1 MGHRTYL
8 GAGVATIDNGRVVDA
23 ATVIPI
29 TDPRHLLHWRH
40 DPQRY
45 SLENQGFKALVDW
58 IVDHGPVP
66 QPVMFRRRG
75 LLTSEEP
82 DLAYIRKV
90 YPDAAQQHPEQP
102 RLELV
107 YGNRRWHALIEARR
121 IWAERGDESKTR
133 SKARM
138 LAVYAQLDDKD
149 MEDAFVRENSQRAK
163 TSIYE
168 DQLTVREALRRN
180 ETWQE
185 IAKLLTQPEKEL
197 RRLHEPLTEA
207 HLAVVAAFSAGTLNR
222 SRALRIIKA
231 APSMGAQV
239 AAMEED
245 DVVPDAPPK
254 RKRVYLDEIPLE
266 QIRALTNE
274 ASEQTAGPVKNWLEK
289 VS

>member
-58 IVDHGPVP
+58 IVDNGPVP

-82 DLAYIRKV
+82 ELTYIRKV

-121 IWAERGDESKTR
+121 IWAERRDESKTR

-149 MEDAFVRENSQRAK
+149 MEDAFVRENSQLATRK
-163 TSIYE
+163 
-168 DQLTVREALRRN
+168 DQHLRR
-180 ETWQE
+180 
-185 IAKLLTQPEKEL
+185 P
-197 RRLHEPLTEA
+197 A
-207 HLAVVAAFSAGTLNR
+207 HGPR
-222 SRALRIIKA
+222 SA
-231 APSMGAQV
+231 APQRNLARDCQAAHSAREGA
-239 AAMEED
+239 
-245 DVVPDAPPK
+245 AP
-254 RKRVYLDEIPLE
+254 L
-266 QIRALTNE
+266 A
-274 ASEQTAGPVKNWLEK
+274 
-289 VS
+289 

>member
-82 DLAYIRKV
+82 ELGYIRKV

-168 DQLTVREALRRN
+168 DQLTVREALLRN

-185 IAKLLTQPEKEL
+185 IAKLLSQPEKEL

-222 SRALRIIKA
+222 SRARRASTKRRA
-231 APSMGAQV
+231 ASRPRSPRRRRCSISPRRWPPNRLSFCCPTSRPSSIRRAPRAGRTSRARRMG
-239 AAMEED
+239 
-245 DVVPDAPPK
+245 
-254 RKRVYLDEIPLE
+254 R
-266 QIRALTNE
+266 N
-274 ASEQTAGPVKNWLEK
+274 
-289 VS
+289 